1 MKRALT
7 GQVLRSVFVAGVL
20 SLVGAALLAGLV
32 LAAGGGAGPGPA
44 GAVNPAIDLSP
55 DYFQQ
60 RPITEAGCCAAFGWS
75 EDGARVR
82 FLDAR
87 DGVSGW
93 WSVDVET
100 ADPRFE
106 TAAMGYESPS
116 GRYLTLAEGTL
127 GDVRVLDRET
137 GETTLLR
144 NVGGTIRYSP
154 DETRIVFSIRQPG
167 FGQPWT
173 RPATIYV
180 ADTAGNN
187 RVALGETAGSV
198 VAWLPDGESLLVSA
212 RRNRDDGRG
221 LWQMNATDGALR
233 RLLAADYLRNV
244 RLSPDGTRI
253 AYVRAPEPNPEYAG
267 LWVLDIATLAATKMP
282 LAGSYAWHPSGDGLI
297 VMPARELA
305 EETHAL
311 WWVDASDGAA
321 TPLTSSDSA
330 PLRIS
335 NMEWVLSPDGNAIA
349 YRGADFLGLWVLNF
363 GLSLDAVLTP
373 APRTILSQAG

>member
-1 MKRALT
+1 MRRLLT

-20 SLVGAALLAGLV
+20 SLVDAALLAGLV
-32 LAAGGGAGPGPA
+32 LAAGGGAGPGPE
-44 GAVNPAIDLSP
+44 GVVNPTVELST

-60 RPITEAGCCAAFGWS
+60 RPITEAGCCAAFDWS
-75 EDGARVR
+75 TDGARVR

-87 DGVSGW
+87 DGMSGW
-93 WSVDVET
+93 WSVDVEE
-100 ADPRFE
+100 AEARFE
-106 TAAMGYESPS
+106 TADMGYASPS

-144 NVGGTIRYSP
+144 NVGGAIRYSP
-154 DETRIVFSIRQPG
+154 DETRIVFSIRQPR

-173 RPATIYV
+173 RSATIYV
-180 ADTAGNN
+180 ADLDGQN
-187 RVALGETAGSV
+187 RVSLGETAGSV

-212 RRNRDDGRG
+212 RRNRDDTRG

-253 AYVRAPEPNPEYAG
+253 AYVRAPEPNSDLAG
-267 LWVLDIATLAATKMP
+267 MWVLDIATLATTRMP
-282 LAGSYAWHPSGDGLI
+282 LAGSYAWHPTGEGLI
-297 VMPARELA
+297 VIPVRESA
-305 EETHAL
+305 ADTHTL
-311 WWVDASDGAA
+311 WWVDVADGAA
-321 TPLTSSDSA
+321 TALTSPETA

-335 NMEWVLSPDGNAIA
+335 NMEWALSPDGNAIA

-363 GLSLDAVLTP
+363 GMSLDAVLTP
-373 APRTILSQAG
+373 APRTTPSQAE